1 MVEKENAVKNR
12 QPSARV
18 QHKREQARREIL
30 QVARTLL
37 REGGVEAVTLASVA
51 GALSMTKQSLYHYFS
66 SKEALVRSLVAMLL
80 DDEIKE
86 LTAAVEASDAIEDTL
101 GTLIRAFYSH
111 YINNLDAFRIVYCQS
126 QLYAAPNLRIDEE
139 TLRDEINPRTRHLFD
154 VLEGRMTSGKV
165 NSKDRTRIRQL
176 AFVAWSSALGLLT
189 MLGIADAN
197 DDPLIHTDEALLTAL
212 SGVFDSAAVHSR

>member
-1 MVEKENAVKNR
+1 VSKR

-18 QHKREQARREIL
+18 RYKREQAREEIL
-30 QVARTLL
+30 EVAQTLL
-37 REGGVEAVTLASVA
+37 HEGGVEAITLAAVA

-66 SKEALVRSLVAMLL
+66 SKEVLVRSLVAMLL
-80 DDEIKE
+80 DDEVKA

-101 GTLIRAFYSH
+101 GTLIQAFYGH

-165 NSKDRTRIRQL
+165 SSKDRTRMRQL

-197 DDPLIHTDEALLTAL
+197 DDPLIHTDEVLLAAL
-212 SGVFDSAAVHSR
+212 SNVFDSAAAHSR